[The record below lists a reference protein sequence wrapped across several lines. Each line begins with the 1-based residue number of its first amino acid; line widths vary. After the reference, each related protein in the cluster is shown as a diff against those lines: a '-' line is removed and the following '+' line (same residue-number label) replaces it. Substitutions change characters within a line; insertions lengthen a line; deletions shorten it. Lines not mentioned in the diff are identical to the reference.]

1 MEFSSK
7 MSLEKKL
14 GPICVFFEGA
24 KTNGLGILQIEDSLM
39 NDIGCLIINDANT
52 STVLLGIKYIDKSH
66 CSPINTT
73 RNPFLHFLLLLANP
87 MNEVRITAKTLG
99 ITETPE
105 SSMIFASTDGSS
117 RGGGNVVDIK
127 PVKDAIY
134 SFYESI
140 GIKKVSACALT
151 TR

>member
-1 MEFSSK
+1 
-7 MSLEKKL
+7 
-14 GPICVFFEGA
+14 
-24 KTNGLGILQIEDSLM
+24 M

-73 RNPFLHFLLLLANP
+73 RNPFLHYLLLLANP

-105 SSMIFASTDGSS
+105 SSMILASTE
-117 RGGGNVVDIK
+117 GGGGGVIDVK

-140 GIKKVSACALT
+140 GIKKMAANWREYRKFLEYWQRTKSETYNT
-151 TR
+151 TAFKSK